1 MRIALNKCY
10 GGFALTDEVVQRIL
24 KLGIERISTN
34 LSVWPCNLDFGYEE
48 HDNPYWYRRDP
59 YLIKVLEMPDLT
71 PHQRLHCDIHLIF
84 IPKRIQLAGWYIDE
98 YDGWETIHENHWSA

>member
-10 GGFALTDEVVQRIL
+10 GGFALTEEVAKRIRS
-24 KLGIERISTN
+24 LGIARIN
-34 LSVWPCNLDFGYEE
+34 PEIDVWPCNRDFGYEE

-71 PHQRLHCDIHLIF
+71 VHERLHSEIELIF
-84 IPKRIQLAGWYIDE
+84 IPKRIQLAGWYIDD
-98 YDGWETIHENHWSA
+98 YDGLETIHENHWTA